1 MTEFDYSPLQR
12 KIKFSEYLRAP
23 GGWIIKLA
31 TIAALVLITL
41 GVLLSILMGSVDG
54 FGFLGF
60 MGVGIAALSTIQIGI
75 AHRRIRLSEFAARNN
90 LEYAFNVPYDNRPG
104 IIFEQGDS
112 RTFSEILY
120 AADKPFSEIGNFQ
133 YVTGSGKSRQVHLHG
148 FIRIKLPRRLPH
160 MVLDARSNNLFGK
173 LTNLPI
179 GFSADQQLSLEGD
192 FNEHFTLYA
201 PVEYKR
207 DALYVFTPDV
217 MQALIDTANGYDCE
231 VIDDDLYIYPGVR
244 AQITDPVQ
252 LEKILK
258 LSQILQREFDD
269 QTDYYA
275 DERVGDRSLNLI
287 APSGARLKTGM
298 SATAI
303 VTAAIVIIYIVF
315 SSYNSFSPFFR

>member
-1 MTEFDYSPLQR
+1 MGAGT
-12 KIKFSEYLRAP
+12 
-23 GGWIIKLA
+23 
-31 TIAALVLITL
+31 AAL
-41 GVLLSILMGSVDG
+41 G
-54 FGFLGF
+54 
-60 MGVGIAALSTIQIGI
+60 AIQIGV
-75 AHRRIRLSEFAARNN
+75 AHRRIRLADFASRNN
-90 LEYAFNVPYDNRPG
+90 LQYAFNVPYDNRPG
-104 IIFEQGDS
+104 IIFQQGSS
-112 RTFSEILY
+112 RTFTEILY

-133 YVTGSGKSRQVHLHG
+133 YVTGSGKSRQVHMHG

-179 GFSADQQLSLEGD
+179 GFSSNQQLSLEGD

-231 VIDDDLYIYPGVR
+231 VIDDDLYIYPGLQ

-258 LSQILQREFDD
+258 ISQILQREFGD